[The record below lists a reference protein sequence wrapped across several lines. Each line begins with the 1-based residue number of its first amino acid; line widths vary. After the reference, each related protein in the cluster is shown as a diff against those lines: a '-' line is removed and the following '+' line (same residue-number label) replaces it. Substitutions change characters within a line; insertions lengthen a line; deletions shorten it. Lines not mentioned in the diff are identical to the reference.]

1 MKIKEIELKNIGCI
15 RHLHLDFNENMNILC
30 GPNGVGKTTIIE
42 SVASMF
48 IYGHPTVK
56 RNVAGDIG
64 SLHAKIEVDGHIK
77 DKTIEIKKF
86 NPLES
91 ENAISFSDLTSK
103 IISIKISRNFGY
115 SKLAAIPSD
124 QSREKAELWMETISG
139 VKFDGVKGWF
149 VNRYL
154 YSAREGTL
162 TEEQIS
168 NYHLAERCFSIINS
182 QYKFSRVM
190 GATNDIMVNTPHG
203 EIYFEYLSS
212 GFKSIIYLLF
222 STIKEIEFRFKEQN
236 LKAEDFDGII
246 LIDEIEIHLHPE
258 WQERIIHILK
268 KTFPCAQFIL
278 TTHSPHVIQTA
289 EPNQVMAL
297 QLDEN
302 NNVSLR
308 TDLQTSNY
316 GFKGWTVEEILYDV
330 MGMHT
335 MRSEMYHNLIEKF
348 GKAIDDE
355 NEEEAMSIY
364 AELEQ
369 LLHPRNSQ
377 RKLLSFQLAKISKA

>member
-91 ENAISFSDLTSK
+91 ESTSSFSDLTSK

-124 QSREKAELWMETISG
+124 QSREQSTLWNETISG
-139 VKFDGVKGWF
+139 VTFDGVKGWF

-154 YSAREGTL
+154 YSAHEGTL
-162 TEEQIS
+162 SEEQIS

-182 QYKFSRVM
+182 QYRFSRVM

-258 WQERIIHILK
+258 WQERIIYILK

-308 TDLQTSNY
+308 TDLQTSKY

-348 GKAIDDE
+348 GKAIDNE
-355 NEEEAMSIY
+355 NEEEAKSIY

>member
-15 RHLHLDFNENMNILC
+15 RQLHLYFNENMNILC
-30 GPNGVGKTTIIE
+30 GPNSVGKTTIIE

-56 RNVAGDIG
+56 RNVASDMG
-64 SLHAKIEVDGHIK
+64 SLYAKIEVEGK
-77 DKTIEIKKF
+77 TKEKTIEIKKF
-86 NPLES
+86 NPIDS
-91 ENAISFSDLTSK
+91 ENTSSFSDLTSK
-103 IISIKISRNFGY
+103 LISIKVSRNFEY
-115 SKLAAIPSD
+115 SKLPAIHSD
-124 QSREKAELWMETISG
+124 QSRGKAELWEETISG
-139 VKFDGVKGWF
+139 VTFDGVKGWF

-182 QYKFSRVM
+182 QYNFSRVM
-190 GATNDIMVNTPHG
+190 GATNDIMVNTPQG

-222 STIKEIEFRFKEQN
+222 STIKEIEFRFKEQS

-258 WQERIIHILK
+258 WQERIIYILRE
-268 KTFPCAQFIL
+268 TFPCAQFIL

-302 NNVSLR
+302 NNVRLR
-308 TDLQTSNY
+308 TDLQTSKY
-316 GFKGWTVEEILYDV
+316 GFNGWTVEEILYDV
-330 MGMHT
+330 MGMRT
-335 MRSEMYHNLIEKF
+335 MRSEMYHDLIGRF
-348 GKAIDDE
+348 GKAIDNE
-355 NEEEAMSIY
+355 NEEEAKSIY

-369 LLHPRNSQ
+369 LLHQRNSQ
-377 RKLLSFQLAKISKA
+377 RKLLSFQLAKISNA

>member
-103 IISIKISRNFGY
+103 IISIKISRNFRY

-124 QSREKAELWMETISG
+124 QSREQPTLWNETISG
-139 VKFDGVKGWF
+139 VTFDGVKGWF

-154 YSAREGTL
+154 YSAREETL
-162 TEEQIS
+162 SEEQIS

-182 QYKFSRVM
+182 QYRFSRVM
-190 GATNDIMVNTPHG
+190 GATNDIMVDTPHG

-222 STIKEIEFRFKEQN
+222 CTIKEIEFRFKEQN
-236 LKAEDFDGII
+236 LKAENFDGII

-258 WQERIIHILK
+258 WQERIIYILRE
-268 KTFPCAQFIL
+268 TFPCAQFIL

-289 EPNQVMAL
+289 EPNQIMAL

-308 TDLQTSNY
+308 TDLQTSKY

-335 MRSEMYHNLIEKF
+335 MRSEMYHDLIEKF
-348 GKAIDDE
+348 GKAIDNE
-355 NEEEAMSIY
+355 NEEEAKSIY

>member
-15 RHLHLDFNENMNILC
+15 RQLHLYFNENMNILC
-30 GPNGVGKTTIIE
+30 GPNSVGKTTIIE

-56 RNVAGDIG
+56 RNVASDMG
-64 SLHAKIEVDGHIK
+64 SLYAKIEVEGK
-77 DKTIEIKKF
+77 TKEKTIEIKKF
-86 NPLES
+86 NPIDS
-91 ENAISFSDLTSK
+91 ENTSSFSDLTSK
-103 IISIKISRNFGY
+103 LISIKVSRNFEY
-115 SKLAAIPSD
+115 SKLPAIPSD
-124 QSREKAELWMETISG
+124 QSRGKAELWEETISG
-139 VKFDGVKGWF
+139 VTFDGVKGWF

-182 QYKFSRVM
+182 QYNFSRVM
-190 GATNDIMVNTPHG
+190 GATNDIMVNTPQG

-222 STIKEIEFRFKEQN
+222 STIKEIEFRFKEQS

-258 WQERIIHILK
+258 WQERIIYILRE
-268 KTFPCAQFIL
+268 TFPCAQFIL

-302 NNVSLR
+302 NNVRLR
-308 TDLQTSNY
+308 TDLQTSKY
-316 GFKGWTVEEILYDV
+316 GFNGWTVEEILYD
-330 MGMHT
+330 
-335 MRSEMYHNLIEKF
+335 
-348 GKAIDDE
+348 
-355 NEEEAMSIY
+355 
-364 AELEQ
+364 
-369 LLHPRNSQ
+369 
-377 RKLLSFQLAKISKA
+377 ISVRRRCF

>member
-64 SLHAKIEVDGHIK
+64 SLHAKIKVDGHIK

-91 ENAISFSDLTSK
+91 ENASSFSDLTSK

-115 SKLAAIPSD
+115 LKLAAIPSD
-124 QSREKAELWMETISG
+124 QPREQPTLWNETISG
-139 VKFDGVKGWF
+139 VTFDGVKGWF

-162 TEEQIS
+162 SEEQIS

-182 QYKFSRVM
+182 QYRFSRVM

-308 TDLQTSNY
+308 TDLQTSKY

-355 NEEEAMSIY
+355 NEEEAKSIY

>member
-64 SLHAKIEVDGHIK
+64 SLHAKIEADGHIK

-91 ENAISFSDLTSK
+91 ENTISFSDLTSK

-124 QSREKAELWMETISG
+124 QSRDQPTLWNETISG
-139 VKFDGVKGWF
+139 VTFDGVKGWF

-162 TEEQIS
+162 SEEQIS
-168 NYHLAERCFSIINS
+168 NYHLAERCFSIINN
-182 QYKFSRVM
+182 QYNFSRVM
-190 GATNDIMVNTPHG
+190 GATNDIMVNTPQG

-258 WQERIIHILK
+258 WQERIIYILR

-289 EPNQVMAL
+289 EPNQIMAL

-302 NNVSLR
+302 NNVILR
-308 TDLQTSNY
+308 TDLQTSKY

-335 MRSEMYHNLIEKF
+335 MRSKMYHNLIEMF
-348 GKAIDDE
+348 GKAIDNE
-355 NEEEAMSIY
+355 NEKEAKSIY

>member
-91 ENAISFSDLTSK
+91 ESTSSFSDLTSK

-124 QSREKAELWMETISG
+124 QSRGLSTLWNETISG
-139 VKFDGVKGWF
+139 VTFDGVKGWF

-162 TEEQIS
+162 SEEQIS

-182 QYKFSRVM
+182 QYRFSRVM

-308 TDLQTSNY
+308 TDLQTSKY

-348 GKAIDDE
+348 GKAIDNE
-355 NEEEAMSIY
+355 NEEEAKSIY

>member
-15 RHLHLDFNENMNILC
+15 RHLHLYFNENMNILC
-30 GPNGVGKTTIIE
+30 GPNSVGKTTIIE

-56 RNVAGDIG
+56 RNVASDIG
-64 SLHAKIEVDGHIK
+64 SLYVKIEVDGQTK
-77 DKTIEIKKF
+77 EKTIEIKKF
-86 NPLES
+86 NPIDS
-91 ENAISFSDLTSK
+91 ENTSSFSDLTTK
-103 IISIKISRNFGY
+103 IISIKVSRNFEY

-124 QSREKAELWMETISG
+124 QSRGKSELWNETISG
-139 VKFDGVKGWF
+139 VTFDGVKGWF

-182 QYKFSRVM
+182 QYNFSRVM
-190 GATNDIMVNTPHG
+190 GATNDIMVNTPQG

-258 WQERIIHILK
+258 WQERIIYILRE
-268 KTFPCAQFIL
+268 TFPCAQFIL

-308 TDLQTSNY
+308 TDLQTSKY

-335 MRSEMYHNLIEKF
+335 MRSEMYHDLIEKF
-348 GKAIDDE
+348 GKAIDNE
-355 NEEEAMSIY
+355 NEEEAKSIY

>member
-15 RHLHLDFNENMNILC
+15 RHLHIDFNENMNVLC

-48 IYGHPTVK
+48 IFGHPTVK

-91 ENAISFSDLTSK
+91 EHTSSFSDLTSK

-124 QSREKAELWMETISG
+124 QSREKPILWDETISG
-139 VKFDGVKGWF
+139 VTFDGVKGWF

-162 TEEQIS
+162 SEEQIS
-168 NYHLAERCFSIINS
+168 NYHLAERCFSIING
-182 QYKFSRVM
+182 QYRFSRVM

-258 WQERIIHILK
+258 WQEKIIHILK

-308 TDLQTSNY
+308 TDLQTSKY

-330 MGMHT
+330 MGMRT

-348 GKAIDDE
+348 GKAIDNE
-355 NEEEAMSIY
+355 NEEEAKSIY
-364 AELEQ
+364 AELER